1 VYAYVG
7 NDPLNGVDPSG
18 RCPWCIGAAIGFGVD
33 LGAQLVFT
41 GTYDWRQGLAATAV
55 GALTGGESTFIGT
68 TFATAGAR
76 AVANAVVGAGLG
88 AAQAETLN
96 VVAGQDNNV
105 FGAGLLGGV
114 GGGVGSLIGDGITAA
129 FTAGRQAAFDAASTA
144 DKLTALNMS
153 QMNPNL
159 GIGTV
164 TPALVA
170 AGNYFG
176 FAVGSGIGDLPSD
189 LIPSAHAATPSSP
202 K

>member
-1 VYAYVG
+1 MYAYVG

-55 GALTGGESTFIGT
+55 GALTGGASTFIGT

>member
-1 VYAYVG
+1 
-7 NDPLNGVDPSG
+7 
-18 RCPWCIGAAIGFGVD
+18 
-33 LGAQLVFT
+33 
-41 GTYDWRQGLAATAV
+41 
-55 GALTGGESTFIGT
+55 LTGGESTFIGT